1 MDYPVETEQKWRPA
15 LTQRG
20 FQKTFTTSKAELFHW
35 TARKVMSVPSG
46 FENGSR
52 CGQVII
58 HEDLSLKS
66 RIKVW
71 KKIH

>member
-1 MDYPVETEQKWRPA
+1 MASRIDTKG
-15 LTQRG
+15 L
-20 FQKTFTTSKAELFHW
+20 SKDFYDIKSRIFHW

-46 FENGSR
+46 FENGRR

-58 HEDLSLKS
+58 HEDLRLKS